1 METRSFAPS
10 VVGYLIGV
18 ALGTACLTLVFLG
31 MRSVMDVGGAC
42 ADGGPYVS
50 AQPCPDGAALA
61 LFGGVLGLFAAAGLI
76 IWFGSRLGGGYVS
89 IVFLGWPALFI
100 SLGFNFIQYGVNPPA
115 ADPSRLEW
123 GWLIPGV
130 MFWAM
135 GGIPLLIGI
144 WGWQAARSG
153 RYAPGS
159 IALNRLRSSVTVP
172 SRRIEFAPNSF
183 GSPRPDQAPAA
194 PDDALVSELERL
206 SALHASGA
214 LTAEEFAAAK
224 ARVLSGDGPAT

>member
-1 METRSFAPS
+1 METRSPAPS
-10 VVGYLIGV
+10 AVGYLAGIV
-18 ALGTACLTLVFLG
+18 LGTACLTLVFLG

-50 AQPCPDGAALA
+50 AQVCPAGSALA
-61 LFGGVLGLFAAAGLI
+61 LFGGVFGLFAAAGLI

-135 GGIPLLIGI
+135 GGIPLLIAI
-144 WGWQAARSG
+144 WGWRAARSG

-159 IALNRLRSSVTVP
+159 VALNRLRSSVTIP
-172 SRRIEFAPNSF
+172 ARR
-183 GSPRPDQAPAA
+183 AA
-194 PDDALVSELERL
+194 PDDALVAELERL

-214 LTAEEFAAAK
+214 LSDDEFAAAK
-224 ARVLSGDGPAT
+224 GRVLDDDRSAS

>member
-1 METRSFAPS
+1 METRSLALS
-10 VVGYLIGV
+10 VVGYLAGI

-31 MRSVMDVGGAC
+31 MRTVMDVGGAC

-50 AQPCPDGAALA
+50 AQPCPEGSALA
-61 LFGGVLGLFAAAGLI
+61 LFGGVFGLFAAAGLI

-100 SLGFNFIQYGVNPPA
+100 SLGFNFIQYGINPPA

-130 MFWAM
+130 LFWAM

-144 WGWQAARSG
+144 WGWRAARSG

-159 IALNRLRSSVTVP
+159 ITLNRLRASATIP
-172 SRRIEFAPNSF
+172 SRRIEF
-183 GSPRPDQAPAA
+183 R
-194 PDDALVSELERL
+194 DDALVSELERL
-206 SALHASGA
+206 SALRASGA
-214 LTAEEFAAAK
+214 LSEEEFAAAK
-224 ARVLSGDGPAT
+224 SRILADGGSRL